1 MGGDANTV
9 HIVTADEVIALPEMP
24 KEDVARILVERF
36 TDALPR

>member
-9 HIVTADEVIALPEMP
+9 HIVTGKDVVSLPEMP

-36 TDALPR
+36 ADALA